1 MVRHRL
7 LRCYLDAG
15 DGLHAR
21 ELLETMSTGV
31 VKTSSSS
38 SGSSK
43 KSSKKENSKAAAVS
57 SGVRDERSCCCYNRA
72 FIEHI
77 SILLEEPDASESLR
91 DSLLEEGKSVV

>member
-1 MVRHRL
+1 MHPCAGVRVMVVSPFL
-7 LRCYLDAG
+7 IPVASQRCSLD
-15 DGLHAR
+15 
-21 ELLETMSTGV
+21 T
-31 VKTSSSS
+31 
-38 SGSSK
+38 
-43 KSSKKENSKAAAVS
+43 KAAAV

>member
-1 MVRHRL
+1 
-7 LRCYLDAG
+7 
-15 DGLHAR
+15 
-21 ELLETMSTGV
+21 MSTGV

-43 KSSKKENSKAAAVS
+43 KSSKKENTKAAAV